1 VCVGG
6 DDRSR
11 AKAAESA
18 CASRA
23 RRATWTRRPSQA
35 LEGRTLKQSYVR
47 HLPRRLADEAG
58 VERRLHP
65 HALRHT
71 YAANGSR
78 GHADS
83 CAIRSA
89 KPPWRH
95 GPIATGRG
103 PCPRHRDDDAQ
114 GAELGLGRISE
125 TTGETAGRLVDVE
138 VVGDDLHVQEPKDEQ
153 CESRHPDE
161 CEHNQDEARKSVG
174 REVSRATWQPSALSG
189 RFGGHPITMIRRKL
203 GPRALR
209 CTLVRARMRA
219 RRGSSG
225 PPGAGPIQARTRSG
239 DSAHS
244 FLSRPNSRSTAVRP
258 LLIGAFG
265 GSRRQSLHADE
276 S

>member
-1 VCVGG
+1 VAPHVGSLAQCATRNSADRLRRRSCSHGIQALSRGVMAQLLLAEAVTRPVGAGVIAFLKTSRGASARRHARWSVLSRRLVGVGG

-11 AKAAESA
+11 AKAAASA

-95 GPIATGRG
+95 GPIAMGRG
-103 PCPRHRDDDAQ
+103 PCPRHRNDDAQ
-114 GAELGLGRISE
+114 GVELG
-125 TTGETAGRLVDVE
+125 GEGLAKRLAKR
-138 VVGDDLHVQEPKDEQ
+138 Q
-153 CESRHPDE
+153 
-161 CEHNQDEARKSVG
+161 A
-174 REVSRATWQPSALSG
+174 PSGCGSG
-189 RFGGHPITMIRRKL
+189 R
-203 GPRALR
+203 
-209 CTLVRARMRA
+209 
-219 RRGSSG
+219 
-225 PPGAGPIQARTRSG
+225 
-239 DSAHS
+239 
-244 FLSRPNSRSTAVRP
+244 
-258 LLIGAFG
+258 
-265 GSRRQSLHADE
+265 
-276 S
+276 

>member
-1 VCVGG
+1 MRVCDAPENRRHALKPGGFGDGRRAIPKTPLRSSATRMGSIRRPLCGGVRSSRAIWTRLPLPWIPALSRGVMAQLLLAGGDAAGRRWRDRFRQEQSRCKRQTTGPLVVTSRRLVGVGG

-11 AKAAESA
+11 AKAAASA

-58 VERRLHP
+58 FERRLHP

-95 GPIATGRG
+95 GPIAMGRC

-114 GAELGLGRISE
+114 GVELG
-125 TTGETAGRLVDVE
+125 GEG
-138 VVGDDLHVQEPKDEQ
+138 
-153 CESRHPDE
+153 
-161 CEHNQDEARKSVG
+161 
-174 REVSRATWQPSALSG
+174 
-189 RFGGHPITMIRRKL
+189 
-203 GPRALR
+203 
-209 CTLVRARMRA
+209 
-219 RRGSSG
+219 
-225 PPGAGPIQARTRSG
+225 
-239 DSAHS
+239 
-244 FLSRPNSRSTAVRP
+244 
-258 LLIGAFG
+258 
-265 GSRRQSLHADE
+265 
-276 S
+276 